1 MAMKA
6 RLDGGRSAPTSLT
19 VQSKMWATPK
29 TVDGYGG
36 SHAMESID
44 DRPRGRGADLKSQA
58 KMWPTPKASEG
69 FRGTDPARPGRT
81 GGDSLKQAVAGW
93 PTPKARDAQLGHLDG
108 TTPTDG
114 TNGPPEADLNP
125 SFVESLMGLP
135 DGWSDPS
142 GSASG
147 STRWV
152 TDWSRKLGRTPPG
165 N

>member
-1 MAMKA
+1 MAYTA
-6 RLDGGRSAPTSLT
+6 DDSASSNPS
-19 VQSKMWATPK
+19 A
-29 TVDGYGG
+29 
-36 SHAMESID
+36 
-44 DRPRGRGADLKSQA
+44 
-58 KMWPTPKASEG
+58 
-69 FRGTDPARPGRT
+69 
-81 GGDSLKQAVAGW
+81 GGDGLVSMARAW
-93 PTPKARDAQLGHLDG
+93 PTPKARDAKGPENANRNSPSLETFAQLGHPDE

-114 TNGPPEADLNP
+114 PTGPPEADLNP

>member
-1 MAMKA
+1 
-6 RLDGGRSAPTSLT
+6 
-19 VQSKMWATPK
+19 
-29 TVDGYGG
+29 
-36 SHAMESID
+36 
-44 DRPRGRGADLKSQA
+44 
-58 KMWPTPKASEG
+58 MWPTSKASEG
-69 FRGTDPARPGRT
+69 FRRTDPARPGRT
-81 GGDSLKQAVAGW
+81 GGDSLMQAVAGW
-93 PTPKARDAQLGHLDG
+93 PTPKARDAKGPENANRNSPSLETFAQLGHPDE

-114 TNGPPEADLNP
+114 PTGPPEADLNP